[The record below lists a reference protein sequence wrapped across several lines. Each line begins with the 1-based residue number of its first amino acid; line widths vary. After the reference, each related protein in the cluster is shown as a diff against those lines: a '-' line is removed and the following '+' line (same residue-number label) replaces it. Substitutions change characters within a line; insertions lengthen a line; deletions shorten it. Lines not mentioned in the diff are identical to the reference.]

1 MQIIFILYKYKNTH
15 KAPFI
20 PLKQLLLLIETPC
33 TNKSH
38 SLIEWLIDS
47 FILCLP
53 VSVSVCLSVCLS
65 VSSLLFRSVA
75 MCSVG
80 TMYMLQP
87 HMKILHMQCMLMNTA
102 VAILNKQGEML
113 CWSLVVNI
121 YIFFRVPNFLVVA
134 KNKVFLNVF
143 ISSMF
148 ISSIWDSSKFCY
160 I

>member
-102 VAILNKQGEML
+102 VAILNKQGESRT
-113 CWSLVVNI
+113 WHNKPFSSSLKSSTF
-121 YIFFRVPNFLVVA
+121 Y
-134 KNKVFLNVF
+134 NKAQRKYVWGEWKGVGV
-143 ISSMF
+143 
-148 ISSIWDSSKFCY
+148 
-160 I
+160 